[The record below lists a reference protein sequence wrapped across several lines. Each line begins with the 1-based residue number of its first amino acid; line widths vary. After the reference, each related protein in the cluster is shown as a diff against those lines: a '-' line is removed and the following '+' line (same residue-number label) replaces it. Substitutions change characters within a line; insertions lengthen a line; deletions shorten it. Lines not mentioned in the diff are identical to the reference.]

1 MRKQRF
7 LLLRRARPL
16 LCHEWKKFPSMN
28 HHLSVGAHEAAYSLP
43 LAAGISMASFMHNAT
58 LGSFG
63 SLGVQDA
70 SLTVTCM
77 GVFVEQYYVCVR
89 VERIKKRTC
98 EESDSTVPSSGMYV
112 PR

>member
-43 LAAGISMASFMHNAT
+43 LAAGICMASFMHNAT

-70 SLTVTCM
+70 SLTVTCT
-77 GVFVEQYYVCVR
+77 GVFVEQYYMCVYVCVWR
-89 VERIKKRTC
+89 GSKSEHVRKVTALYLAQVC
-98 EESDSTVPSSGMYV
+98 T
-112 PR
+112 